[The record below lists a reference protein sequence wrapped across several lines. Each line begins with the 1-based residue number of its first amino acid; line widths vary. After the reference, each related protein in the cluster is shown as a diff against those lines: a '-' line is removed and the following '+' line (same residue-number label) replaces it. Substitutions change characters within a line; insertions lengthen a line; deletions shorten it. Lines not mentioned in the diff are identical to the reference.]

1 MSYVTPFILFVLGVL
16 IWRHQLSAKRRFE
29 VAEQV
34 LAAFHKASDG
44 LSTLRSP
51 MIWAAEIENAKP
63 KKEKEGEDQA
73 DDEAPRTKSKEQ
85 QRLERRVEMHN
96 VYVAR
101 AEAMSAGRGF
111 ADRTDSCGNSLRSP
125 CRRCDR
131 CPVPRSPAGVR
142 RRHGTIWWRVLRFLL
157 P

>member
-51 MIWAAEIENAKP
+51 MIWTAEIENAKP
-63 KKEKEGEDQA
+63 KKDKEGKDQA
-73 DDEAPRTKSKEQ
+73 DDEAPKIKSKEQ
-85 QRLERRVEMHN
+85 QRLVLLSQKGESE
-96 VYVAR
+96 
-101 AEAMSAGRGF
+101 GRGF
-111 ADRTDSCGNSLRSP
+111 GRWRLR
-125 CRRCDR
+125 
-131 CPVPRSPAGVR
+131 
-142 RRHGTIWWRVLRFLL
+142 
-157 P
+157 

>member
-51 MIWAAEIENAKP
+51 MIWAAEIENGKP
-63 KKEKEGEDQA
+63 IKDKEGEDQA
-73 DDEAPRTKSKEQ
+73 DDEAPRIKSKEER
-85 QRLERRVEMHN
+85 RLDQRVEMHN

-101 AEAMSAGRGF
+101 AEAI
-111 ADRTDSCGNSLRSP
+111 
-125 CRRCDR
+125 
-131 CPVPRSPAGVR
+131 SPADLR
-142 RRHGTIWWRVLRFLL
+142 PHRFLRRFTSVAL
-157 P
+157 PPVR

>member
-51 MIWAAEIENAKP
+51 MIWAAEIENGKP
-63 KKEKEGEDQA
+63 IKDKEGEDQA
-73 DDEAPRTKSKEQ
+73 DDEAPRIKSKAPD
-85 QRLERRVEMHN
+85 N
-96 VYVAR
+96 
-101 AEAMSAGRGF
+101 GRHP
-111 ADRTDSCGNSLRSP
+111 T
-125 CRRCDR
+125 
-131 CPVPRSPAGVR
+131 
-142 RRHGTIWWRVLRFLL
+142 
-157 P
+157 